1 MTPHTFLLFE
11 LSCSVTMLHFNDYV
25 VVNRKFNK
33 NNRNS
38 QFGIGQ
44 GTVDR
49 LSDLKWI
56 EVGRRSV
63 GLEN

>member
-1 MTPHTFLLFE
+1 MTLLH
-11 LSCSVTMLHFNDYV
+11 LNYYV

-44 GTVDR
+44 GTVDG
-49 LSDLKWI
+49 LSDLKLV

>member
-1 MTPHTFLLFE
+1 VTPHTFLLFE
-11 LSCSVTMLHFNDYV
+11 LSCTVTMFHLNYYV

-38 QFGIGQ
+38 QFGTGQ
-44 GTVDR
+44 GTVDG
-49 LSDLKWI
+49 LSDLEWV